1 MQDERNEELEG
12 TEEEVEAHRRFGA
25 EEAEDLE
32 NRDEQAGE
40 DEDVEA
46 HRFRYGSEEP
56 GKHF

>member
-12 TEEEVEAHRRFGA
+12 TEDVEAHRKFGPEDA
-25 EEAEDLE
+25 EGQA

-46 HRFRYGSEEP
+46 HRWRYGPEEP
-56 GKHF
+56 GKKF